1 MPPPRKDSLGIEG
14 VYEGSTGSRLPNTAR
29 VEVLE
34 AGYMQK
40 RGWMGIA
47 GTAGYA
53 TTRT

>member
-1 MPPPRKDSLGIEG
+1 MPPPGKDSLGIEG
-14 VYEGSTGSRLPNTAR
+14 FYEGSTGSWLPNTAW